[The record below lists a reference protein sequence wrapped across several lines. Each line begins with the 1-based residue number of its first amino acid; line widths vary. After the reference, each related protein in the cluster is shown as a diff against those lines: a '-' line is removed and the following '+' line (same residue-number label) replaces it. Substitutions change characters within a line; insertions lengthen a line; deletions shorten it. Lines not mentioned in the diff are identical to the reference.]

1 MKSNVIIKS
10 IILDTICLLYVLLF
24 VYAAVSKFLDFENFQ
39 VQLGQ
44 SPLLSA
50 FAEWVSWAVPII
62 ELSIVLLLIIPKWRK
77 LGLIAALFLM
87 SMFTS
92 YIFIILNYSSFV
104 PCSCGGILEKMG
116 WNTHLIFNIIF
127 IILAVLAIAL
137 EGKSN
142 NNNSIEKKRLTFFKS
157 SAISI
162 LSGGAI
168 MAILFLSSEEII
180 HHENPFI
187 RRYPQHPI
195 MLTHTTDLKF
205 NSYYFSGYV
214 DNRMYLGNYTDPLH
228 VLSVDTTLLHR
239 QVIKISFD
247 PKNIPFKMA
256 KIAVRGSY
264 FYLMDGRVPAVF
276 RGKTT
281 DWKITKELKGS
292 PYFTLAEPVDSTR
305 ILFRSNNGKNS
316 AHTIGVF
323 TSDGVSKIKY
333 NTDLLQQQLDGVF
346 DTDGM
351 LLYGEKLQKMV
362 YLYYYRNEFTVADK
376 YTGLI
381 RRGHTIDTI
390 TKAKIKVAYLK
401 NGTER
406 KMAAPPQTVNAH
418 ATISEGLL
426 FVHSKI
432 KGRYE
437 DDKLWDQASII
448 DVYDLQKKTYLI
460 SFPIYGIEDK
470 KLQSFFVTT
479 THLYAL
485 IGNQLV
491 VYELKSILKKEINML
506 ESAAF

>member
-1 MKSNVIIKS
+1 MRLNTKIQNLS
-10 IILDTICLLYVLLF
+10 LEFICLLYSLLF
-24 VYAAVSKFLDFENFQ
+24 VYAAVSKVLDFENFQ
-39 VQLGQ
+39 IQLGQ

-50 FAEWVSWAVPII
+50 FASWVSWFVPII
-62 ELSIVLLLIIPKWRK
+62 ELGIVTLLIIPKFRNV
-77 LGLIAALFLM
+77 GLLSALSLM
-87 SMFTS
+87 TMFTA
-92 YIFIILNYSSFV
+92 YIFIVLHYSSFV
-104 PCSCGGILEKMG
+104 PCSCGGILEKMS
-116 WNTHLIFNIIF
+116 WNAHLLFNIAF
-127 IILAVLAIAL
+127 VLLAASAL
-137 EGKSN
+137 VMQNEFKNYLSL
-142 NNNSIEKKRLTFFKS
+142 IKR
-157 SAISI
+157 ISI
-162 LSGGAI
+162 SIGCSVII
-168 MAILFLSSEEII
+168 MIVLFLSSEEII

-187 RRYPQHPI
+187 RRYPQHPV

-205 NSYYFSGYV
+205 NSYYFAGYIN
-214 DNRMYLGNYTDPLH
+214 NRIYLGNYTDPLH
-228 VLSVDTTLLHR
+228 VISMDMNLEHR
-239 QVIKISFD
+239 KALKISFD
-247 PKNIPFKMA
+247 PKNIPFKMV
-256 KIAVRGSY
+256 KIVVRGSY
-264 FYLMDGRVPAVF
+264 FYLMDGRVPAIF

-316 AHTIGVF
+316 AHVIGVF

-351 LLYGEKLQKMV
+351 LLYGEKSQKMV

-491 VYELKSILKKEINML
+491 VHELKSILKREINML
-506 ESAAF
+506 ESKRSDK